1 MLQLLV
7 KGVDDAPEGMDLD
20 VERVFAGVS
29 LTGSESEKQ
38 VIEFIEEGKYLD
50 NLSFIDRFGY
60 RLSRELLSSGTKAVL
75 SVLHFPTIP
84 VNCEEVGYNAFSA
97 LVRFCHNGIA
107 YVNNFPYPLITE
119 GISEIDV
126 MYRGMR
132 FKIRKI
138 LQST

>member
-75 SVLHFPTIP
+75 SVT
-84 VNCEEVGYNAFSA
+84 V
-97 LVRFCHNGIA
+97 
-107 YVNNFPYPLITE
+107 
-119 GISEIDV
+119 
-126 MYRGMR
+126 
-132 FKIRKI
+132 
-138 LQST
+138 

>member
-60 RLSRELLSSGTKAVL
+60 RLHASSLAQELRRCYLCCI
-75 SVLHFPTIP
+75 FPP
-84 VNCEEVGYNAFSA
+84 F
-97 LVRFCHNGIA
+97 L
-107 YVNNFPYPLITE
+107 
-119 GISEIDV
+119 
-126 MYRGMR
+126 
-132 FKIRKI
+132 
-138 LQST
+138 